1 MIFHCHVS
9 FLEGSFTLSVV
20 CLWFPFS
27 VVSSKCK
34 YIQALPDLFSDTKKL
49 RKFDL
54 MNSRIEIQCTFLRY
68 VLHWTQIR
76 IFTYPRFHGQF
87 QRYGC
92 ITLGVTLKN
101 LNHRELG
108 AFWDF
113 FYYLSHTVP
122 LVSFVFVLFWPKD
135 NIVLRL
141 WLSQLSAGGSSSISY
156 PDTNGFMTPD
166 SWRTSDIFH
175 P

>member
-1 MIFHCHVS
+1 MVIFHCHVS

-20 CLWFPFS
+20 CLSSFCSRVSFCTLRFPFS
-27 VVSSKCK
+27 VVSSKCC
-34 YIQALPDLFSDTKKL
+34 YSQALPDLFSDTKKKL

-68 VLHWTQIR
+68 VLHWAQIR

-113 FYYLSHTVP
+113 LYYLSPTVP
-122 LVSFVFVLFWPKD
+122 FVFFVFVFLGPKMILFEEVVTVVCW
-135 NIVLRL
+135 
-141 WLSQLSAGGSSSISY
+141 WL
-156 PDTNGFMTPD
+156 
-166 SWRTSDIFH
+166 
-175 P
+175 